1 MLNDWSET
9 ITPSPPPEM
18 PDAYQLPVLTRVLR
32 AIFRPLFRLVFRALS
47 QVTIQGRQNIPAY
60 GAYLIAIN
68 HVSLYEAPFILAFW
82 PHAPEAVGAAD
93 VWNRPGQSMLARLY
107 GGIPLNR
114 GQYDRQVMDT
124 MLTVLK
130 AGRPLL
136 LAPEGRR
143 SHEPGM
149 RRGLPGLAFVIDQA
163 AVPVVPVGISGA
175 TDDFLAQAL
184 RGKRP
189 AISMHIGEPIRLP
202 AITGKGAQR
211 RAARQR
217 NVDLVM
223 LQIAELLPEEYRGV
237 YANSKFSAAE
247 TS

>member
-1 MLNDWSET
+1 MSNT
-9 ITPSPPPEM
+9 
-18 PDAYQLPVLTRVLR
+18 YQLHVHTRMLR
-32 AIFRPLFRLVFRALS
+32 AIFRPLFRLVFHTFSR
-47 QVTIQGRQNIPAY
+47 VTIQGRQNIPAY

-68 HVSLYEAPFILAFW
+68 HVSLFEAPFILAFW

-143 SHEPGM
+143 SHQPGM
-149 RRGLPGLAFVIDQA
+149 RRGLPGLAYVIDQA
-163 AVPVVPVGISGA
+163 GVPVVPVGISGA
-175 TDDFLAQAL
+175 TDDFLARAL
-184 RGKRP
+184 HGKKP
-189 AISMHIGEPIRLP
+189 AIAMHIGEPIKLP